1 MGERESRAGEGRDYV
16 MASESVVLQQL
27 GYNKLPMKDIK
38 PGEAVIIQKGREPR
52 IEVVRPKKGYCPD
65 IFE

>member
-1 MGERESRAGEGRDYV
+1 

-27 GYNKLPMKDIK
+27 GVRKSNMQDILP
-38 PGEAVIIQKGREPR
+38 GQAVIIQKGREPVF
-52 IEVVRPKKGYCPD
+52 EYVQPQKGYCPD